1 MRPFRVHWEIGGINS
16 ELGGGFMS
24 HVCASI
30 QKRNIQEKGAGE
42 TLTFESTGHPNKD
55 WFKIRG
61 EGDEE
66 FVEMEMKA
74 FLYKLPSQKTN
85 DGKLTVRLSLEVCS
99 MLVDFLQG
107 KNRISV
113 PAEEPF

>member
-1 MRPFRVHWEIGGINS
+1 MP
-16 ELGGGFMS
+16 

-30 QKRNIQEKGAGE
+30 DKRDIHEKGKGQ
-42 TLTFESTGHPNKD
+42 TLTFESTGHPNKE

-61 EGDEE
+61 EGDDEC
-66 FVEMEMKA
+66 VEMEMKA
-74 FLYKLPSQKTN
+74 FLYKIPSQKSN

-99 MLVDFLQG
+99 MLADFLKG
-107 KNRISV
+107 KNLLSV